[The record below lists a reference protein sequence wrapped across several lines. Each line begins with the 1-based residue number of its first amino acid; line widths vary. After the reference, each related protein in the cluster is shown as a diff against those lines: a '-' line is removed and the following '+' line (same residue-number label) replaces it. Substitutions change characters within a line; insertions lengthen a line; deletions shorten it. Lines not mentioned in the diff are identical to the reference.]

1 MKTLNLILAFCLL
14 SIVGFSQNETERVF
28 TYKKNG
34 TYFVRVEIPY
44 NVELASVENKII
56 VEIPNQNI
64 KLEANLSDLQ
74 TRQTQNEYT
83 DFVANYDFKIGKKD
97 ALRFK
102 KLKCIVSFNYTDIE
116 ESFSYEFR
124 KFMWQ

>member
-44 NVELASVENKII
+44 NVELASAENKII

>member
-1 MKTLNLILAFCLL
+1 M
-14 SIVGFSQNETERVF
+14 GFSQNETERVF

-34 TYFVRVEIPY
+34 IYFLRVEIPY
-44 NVELASVENKII
+44 NIDLASLYNKII

-64 KLEANLSDLQ
+64 KLESNLNDLR

-83 DFVANYDFKIGKKD
+83 EFVANYDFKIDKKE

-102 KLKCIVSFNYTDIE
+102 KLKCIVSFNYTNIE

>member
-1 MKTLNLILAFCLL
+1 MKTINLILAFCLL
-14 SIVGFSQNETERVF
+14 SLIGFSQNETERVF

-34 TYFVRVEIPY
+34 TYYVRVEIPY
-44 NVELASVENKII
+44 NVDLTSIENKIT

-83 DFVANYDFKIGKKD
+83 DFVANYDFKIGKKE

>member
-44 NVELASVENKII
+44 NVELASADNKII

-64 KLEANLSDLQ
+64 RLETNLSDL
-74 TRQTQNEYT
+74 TKRQDQNELT
-83 DFVANYDFKIGKKD
+83 HFVANYDFKIGKKE